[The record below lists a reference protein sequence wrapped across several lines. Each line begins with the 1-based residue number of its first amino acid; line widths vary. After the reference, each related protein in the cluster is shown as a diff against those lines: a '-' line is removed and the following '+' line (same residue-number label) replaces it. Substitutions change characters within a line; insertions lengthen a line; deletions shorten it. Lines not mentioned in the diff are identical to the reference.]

1 MKRKSIFLRKKYKI
15 ARRLK
20 LNNSTKLDTKDEMVE
35 SLEKRILNVKKRIEH
50 LAEILEHLKNI
61 YENNREL
68 YDDKFL
74 EFVGYYVIRNW
85 PDKDFPFFSEKAKN
99 ELGIDNYKIGLIGL
113 TRRELSKKIGDKMKK
128 LTYEHWTPLSFFRDL
143 FDKEE
148 KLTKKDFYEI
158 LIDCYRVVYI
168 TKEEDLILNARYKS
182 SRPINAY
189 EELNIKIDEI
199 ELWKKFD
206 N

>member
-1 MKRKSIFLRKKYKI
+1 MNKRSIALRTKYNV

-20 LNNSTKLDTKDEMVE
+20 LNSRPKFYIKDEEVE
-35 SLEKRILNVKKRIEH
+35 SYKKRILYVKKKMEH

-61 YENNREL
+61 YENNKKL

-99 ELGIDNYKIGLIGL
+99 ELGVDKYEVGLIGM
-113 TRRELSKKIGDKMKK
+113 TRHELSKKFGNKMKK

-158 LIDCYRVVYI
+158 LLDCYRVVYI
-168 TKEEDLILNARYKS
+168 TKEEDLKLNTRYKS

-189 EELNIKIDEI
+189 EELNIKIDDI
-199 ELWKKFD
+199 ELWKKFE